1 MTTAD
6 QEMAAGTL
14 AGCHKRDLTRCL
26 HLREPTAS
34 PREQDVVC
42 IFECLETEKSTRD
55 YWGTNFRLCKLVAC
69 LRHSFLMST
78 QETKCKWKSYLVTEV
93 DAFNEEYI
101 PVPSVKMLYLTDIS
115 SVWRLKIKDGYLS
128 SFTYLF

>member
-42 IFECLETEKSTRD
+42 CVKV
-55 YWGTNFRLCKLVAC
+55 LVLILGDPHLLLMANSA
-69 LRHSFLMST
+69 RWQKAHSRMRIK
-78 QETKCKWKSYLVTEV
+78 TKIH
-93 DAFNEEYI
+93 N
-101 PVPSVKMLYLTDIS
+101 
-115 SVWRLKIKDGYLS
+115 
-128 SFTYLF
+128 